1 MLKYTKQEVKMAKLN
16 KMYYYTSKKEKKLN
30 RYYITLSKEMVEKAG
45 LGEEVNIRVEKDKI
59 IIERK

>member
-1 MLKYTKQEVKMAKLN
+1 MVKLN

-45 LGEEVNIRVEKDKI
+45 LCEEVDIKVENNKI
-59 IIERK
+59 IIKSIDKK

>member
-1 MLKYTKQEVKMAKLN
+1 MAKLN

-45 LGEEVNIRVEKDKI
+45 LGEEVDIKVENNKI
-59 IIERK
+59 IIKTIDKKQ

>member
-1 MLKYTKQEVKMAKLN
+1 MAKLN

-45 LGEEVNIRVEKDKI
+45 LGEEVEIKVENNKI
-59 IIERK
+59 IIKTIDKK